1 MPACLQSTVSAT
13 AATTQGLMVYQF
25 DELYGEPIAR
35 PTSIAQAADS
45 VDDLVD
51 AGAVGYLIDTPG
63 YLNT

>member
-1 MPACLQSTVSAT
+1 
-13 AATTQGLMVYQF
+13 MVYQF